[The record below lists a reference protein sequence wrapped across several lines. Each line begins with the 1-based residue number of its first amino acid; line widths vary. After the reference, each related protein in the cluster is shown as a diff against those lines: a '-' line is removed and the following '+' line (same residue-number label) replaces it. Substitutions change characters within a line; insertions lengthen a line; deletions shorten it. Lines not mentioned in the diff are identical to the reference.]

1 MIKAIIVDDEKN
13 SIEVLEWLLT
23 TYCPDVKVIS
33 TCGSAEEG
41 MKAIDQQKPDLLF
54 LDIEMPKMNGF
65 DMLEQLKNISF
76 DIVFITAY
84 DNFAVR
90 AFKYA
95 ALNYLLKPVDP
106 DELVATIQRHK
117 EKKQPTSNEQLSIL
131 FQNLINKEANVER
144 IALSTKDGLIF
155 VQAKN
160 IVYCEAESN
169 YTKVVMNDGQ
179 KIVVAKT
186 LKDLDETLV
195 GSNFFRIHNSFLIN
209 INHVVKFIREDGGYV
224 EMLDKTQ
231 ITISRSKKDAFF
243 QLFAKF

>member
-13 SIEVLEWLLT
+13 SIEVLEWLLA
-23 TYCPDVKVIS
+23 TYCPDVKIIA
-33 TCGSAEEG
+33 TCSSAEEG
-41 MKAIDQQKPDLLF
+41 INTIRELKPDLLF

-65 DMLEQLKNISF
+65 DMLERLKSISF

-106 DELVATIQRHK
+106 DELIATIQRHK

-169 YTKVVMNDGQ
+169 YTKVVMSDGQ

>member
-23 TYCPDVKVIS
+23 TYCPDVKVIA

-144 IALSTKDGLIF
+144 IALSTKDGLMF

>member
-1 MIKAIIVDDEKN
+1 MVDDEKS
-13 SIEVLEWLLT
+13 SIEVLEWLCA
-23 TYCPDVKVIS
+23 TYCPDVKIIA

-41 MKAIDQQKPDLLF
+41 IKAIEAQKPDLLF
-54 LDIEMPKMNGF
+54 LDIEMPRMNGF
-65 DMLEQLKNISF
+65 DMLEKLKNISF

-84 DNFAVR
+84 DNFAVK

-106 DELVATIQRHK
+106 DELIATIQRYK
-117 EKKQPTSNEQLSIL
+117 EKRSPASNEQLSIL
-131 FQNLINKEANVER
+131 FQSLINKENNLDR
-144 IALSTKDGLIF
+144 IALTTKDGLQF
-155 VQAKN
+155 VQSKN

-169 YTKVVMNDGQ
+169 YTKVVMSDGQ

-186 LKDLDETLV
+186 LKDLDETLA
-195 GSNFFRIHNSFLIN
+195 GNHFFRIHNSYLIN
-209 INHVVKFIREDGGYV
+209 INHVVKFVREDGGYV

-231 ITISRSKKDAFF
+231 IGIARSKKDAFF